1 MLSCFKCIKN
11 GNKKHGQD
19 DIYVLDF
26 SHHNL
31 LDVPPEVFDYERTL
45 SELNLGS
52 NRVSF
57 VF

>member
-1 MLSCFKCIKN
+1 MLSCFKCLKN

-19 DIYVLDF
+19 NVYVLDF

-31 LDVPPEVFDYERTL
+31 VDVPPEVFDYERTL

-52 NRVSF
+52 NRVC
-57 VF
+57 